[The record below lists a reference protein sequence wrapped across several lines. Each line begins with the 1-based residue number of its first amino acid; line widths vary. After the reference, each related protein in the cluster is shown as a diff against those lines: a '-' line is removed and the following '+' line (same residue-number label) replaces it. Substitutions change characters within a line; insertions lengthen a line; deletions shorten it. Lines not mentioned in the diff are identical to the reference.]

1 VKALRLHGAGDL
13 RLHDEHEPQPGDG
26 EVVVEVTAVGLC
38 GSDRH
43 WVVEG
48 GIGDALLERPLVL
61 GHEFCGVIASG
72 RRSGERVALDP
83 AVPCGRCATCLAGM
97 PHLCPE
103 VRFAGH
109 GSTDGALRTLVA
121 WPERLAHPLP
131 DEIPDVEAPLLEPL
145 GVALHALGL
154 ARVAAG
160 TRAGVFGCGPLGLL
174 IVEALAAAGARTVV
188 ATDPLP
194 HRRAAAAAAGAAQA
208 VDPRELAG
216 APLDRLDVEVAF
228 EAAGTDEALAD
239 AIDAVRPGG
248 RVVLVGI
255 PDADRTMFVASAARR
270 KELTFRLCRRM
281 EPGDLP
287 RAIRLAG
294 SGRISLGPLI
304 GERHALADWQEAFA
318 ALLARRSLKVVVEP
332 REGTS

>member
-1 VKALRLHGAGDL
+1 M
-13 RLHDEHEPQPGDG
+13 E
-26 EVVVEVTAVGLC
+26 
-38 GSDRH
+38 
-43 WVVEG
+43 
-48 GIGDALLERPLVL
+48 
-61 GHEFCGVIASG
+61 
-72 RRSGERVALDP
+72 
-83 AVPCGRCATCLAGM
+83 
-97 PHLCPE
+97 HLCPG

-131 DEIPDVEAPLLEPL
+131 DEIRDAEAPLLEPL

-154 ARVAAG
+154 GRIAPG

-174 IVEALAAAGARTVV
+174 IVEALAAAGASTVV

-208 VDPRELAG
+208 LDPGELAG
-216 APLDRLDVEVAF
+216 LDLEVAF

-239 AIDAVRPGG
+239 AIGAVRPGG

-255 PDADRTMFVASAARR
+255 PDGDRTTFVASAARR
-270 KELTFRLCRRM
+270 KELTLLLCRRM
-281 EPGDLP
+281 EPDDLP
-287 RAIRLAG
+287 RAISLAG
-294 SGRISLGPLI
+294 SGRVSLGPLV

-318 ALLARRSLKVVVEP
+318 ALVARRSLKVVVEP
-332 REGTS
+332 QEQTP